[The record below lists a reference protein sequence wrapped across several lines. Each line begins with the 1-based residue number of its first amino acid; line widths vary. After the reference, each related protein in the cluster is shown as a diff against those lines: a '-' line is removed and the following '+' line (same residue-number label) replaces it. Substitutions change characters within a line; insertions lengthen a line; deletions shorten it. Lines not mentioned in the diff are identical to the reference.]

1 MSKIVELIATQKHIE
16 KFHEEHFESP
26 FSMALKDYLYVKKF
40 YAVDYPDGLVKLLHR
55 DGTLIEGHLLNK
67 KELHSLFERFFR
79 ANELVAEEHPP
90 LEEDIR
96 ERKEMLERLEGIKQ
110 FKFKVEIRHFYQVPR
125 TYEKIPL
132 DGIWGI

>member
-1 MSKIVELIATQKHIE
+1 MSRVVELIATQKHIR

-26 FSMALKDYLYVKKF
+26 FSMALKDYLYIKKF

-55 DGTLIEGHLLNK
+55 DGTLIEGKLLNK
-67 KELHSLFERFFR
+67 KELHSLFERFFSAKER
-79 ANELVAEEHPP
+79 TSEEHPP

-96 ERKEMLERLEGIKQ
+96 EREKMLERLKDIKQ
-110 FKFKVEIRHFYQVPR
+110 FKFKVEIKKFYQDPK

-132 DGIWGI
+132 DEQD